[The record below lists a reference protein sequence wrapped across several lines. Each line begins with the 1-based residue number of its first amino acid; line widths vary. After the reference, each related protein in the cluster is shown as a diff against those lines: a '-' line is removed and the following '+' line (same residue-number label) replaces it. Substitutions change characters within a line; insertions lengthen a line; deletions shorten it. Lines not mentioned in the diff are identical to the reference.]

1 MKMMNYPPSI
11 NASAMHDINRTA
23 ILEIIRRESPI
34 SRTAIAD
41 LLEVSL
47 PTVMRIVDELIADGL
62 VKLHG
67 DSEWSGGRRRPLLE
81 FNAEE
86 SVVIGID
93 LGGELFYGAI
103 SDLGGK
109 VIEEIELTRPG
120 TSSEVNYQRLLTLI
134 DSLLKSPKLEG
145 RKIRG
150 IGIGVPGVT
159 DHKEGVVNWA
169 YSLTW
174 RDFPLRARLSE
185 KYALPLIVDND
196 MNLAALGELWF
207 GKGQEAR
214 NMILLTV
221 SKGIGAG
228 IIIDRELYR
237 GSTNS
242 SGEIGN
248 MIPGVEALGQN
259 FGDFGALESKASFIG
274 IARMARTYLHLD
286 PDQPVENEA
295 IFAALKKGETWAV
308 QLIDGMIQYL
318 AVAIINLTVSFD
330 PDVIIICGDVT
341 RFSSMLFEP
350 IMEVISK
357 SLTKAPKIVMS
368 DLGRKAVTLGAIT
381 NVLHNTSNFIV
392 VRKLS

>member
-1 MKMMNYPPSI
+1 MKTMNYPPSI

-62 VKLHG
+62 VRLHG

-93 LGGELFYGAI
+93 LGGELFYGAV

-120 TSSEVNYQRLLTLI
+120 TSSEANYQRLLTLI
-134 DSLLKSPKLEG
+134 DSLLESPKLEG

-159 DHKEGVVNWA
+159 DHKNGVVNWA

-174 RDFPLRARLSE
+174 RDFPLRALLAE

-242 SGEIGN
+242 SGEIGY

-274 IARMARTYLHLD
+274 IARTARTYLHLD

-295 IFAALKKGETWAV
+295 IFEALKQGEPWAA
-308 QLIDGMIQYL
+308 QLINGMIQYL

-341 RFSSMLFEP
+341 RFSNMLFEP
-350 IMEVISK
+350 IMEIISK
-357 SLTKAPKIVMS
+357 SITKAPKIVMS